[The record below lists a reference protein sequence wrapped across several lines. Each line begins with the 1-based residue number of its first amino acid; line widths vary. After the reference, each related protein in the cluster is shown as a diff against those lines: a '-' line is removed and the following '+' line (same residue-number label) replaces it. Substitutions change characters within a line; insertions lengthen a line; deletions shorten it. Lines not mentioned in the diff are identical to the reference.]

1 MGFRDRLG
9 RVGKAL
15 GAGPHADGAAELHVG
30 DPRFDDWEVVRD
42 FEELEG
48 ARAWRQH
55 LGEHGI
61 ESVITADW
69 PLDEFGRGDI
79 ALRVRP
85 GDWSEAEELL
95 GEAD

>member
-1 MGFRDRLG
+1 MGFRDRLSG
-9 RVGKAL
+9 VGKAL

-30 DPRFDDWEVVRD
+30 DPRLDDWEVVRE

-48 ARAWRQH
+48 ARAWRQQ

-61 ESVITADW
+61 EAVITADW
-69 PLDEFGRGDI
+69 PLDEFGGGDI

-85 GDWSEAEELL
+85 DDWSEAEELL
-95 GEAD
+95 AEPD

>member
-1 MGFRDRLG
+1 MGFRDRLS

-15 GAGPHADGAAELHVG
+15 GAGPHADGSADLHIG
-30 DPRFDDWEVVRD
+30 DPRFDDWKVVRD

-55 LGEHGI
+55 LHEHGI

-85 GDWSEAEELL
+85 GDWSDAEELL
-95 GEAD
+95 GEPD